1 VVVVDQMKC
10 ASCDAELTLNAT
22 EPCPHCGSAARIR
35 LVELNDSVGVHD
47 GFDLA
52 ARHGEPGQV
61 KPFREISDRVKRTH
75 DRDRDERRRLVVD
88 RDQSY
93 YLQEWT
99 DLDTGEVTWR
109 KEGALDDPMM
119 HGDSARQ
126 GQEARGPRPHY
137 TGELSRATG
146 A

>member
-35 LVELNDSVGVHD
+35 LVELNYSVGVHD

-88 RDQSY
+88 RDQNY

-99 DLDTGEVTWR
+99 DLDTAKSHGER
-109 KEGALDDPMM
+109 KGR
-119 HGDSARQ
+119 STTQ
-126 GQEARGPRPHY
+126 
-137 TGELSRATG
+137 
-146 A
+146 